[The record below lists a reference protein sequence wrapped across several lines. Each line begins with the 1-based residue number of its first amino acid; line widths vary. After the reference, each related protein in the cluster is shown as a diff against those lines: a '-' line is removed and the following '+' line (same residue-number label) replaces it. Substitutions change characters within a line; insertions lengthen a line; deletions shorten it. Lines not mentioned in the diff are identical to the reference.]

1 MHTLPKKMTIFAKNF
16 VANIAFFAQIGK
28 WRTTNRFWHKI
39 CLKKSKTRKE
49 LRTMK
54 KCLLIATLIVCL
66 PNLYATVIDKVATH
80 FGEGDAEGIAQ
91 YLNANV
97 ELFIKN
103 ANNVFTRQ
111 QTETILND
119 FFKKNPVKEFTVSDQ
134 GERDGKQFALGKL
147 ETQNG
152 TFRIYF
158 MTKNN
163 LIQQLRIET
172 SK

>member
-1 MHTLPKKMTIFAKNF
+1 
-16 VANIAFFAQIGK
+16 
-28 WRTTNRFWHKI
+28 
-39 CLKKSKTRKE
+39 
-49 LRTMK
+49 MK